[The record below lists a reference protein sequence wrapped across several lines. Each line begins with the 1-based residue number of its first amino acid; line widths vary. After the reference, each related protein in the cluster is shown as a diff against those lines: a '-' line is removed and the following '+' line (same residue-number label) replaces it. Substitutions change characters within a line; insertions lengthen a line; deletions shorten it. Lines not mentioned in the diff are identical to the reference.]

1 MQTVRVKSILAI
13 TTTTATLFM
22 RLLPSRLLVLA
33 LLTAISN
40 ISIAATNTQL
50 SKCAELKAED
60 NTNLNMVSQ
69 LLNEKKPFAALA
81 FIDSFNIDLPQ
92 LELLKA
98 NSLRQMGR
106 QTEAETIYNKL
117 TKSCVSA
124 FAYQG
129 LGLMSNQRGQHQDS
143 VNYLKSATKLAPIN
157 ATIRSDY
164 GFSLMSIG
172 DFKSSLNEYL
182 TAIELD
188 DRNHLA
194 KYNLLA
200 LLYKSNQTDQAN
212 QFAKRY
218 NLSEIEVNKIKQ
230 DILIKQNTPPN
241 REQLTKLQDADANKN
256 IVQASDVETHVIKF
270 EDEQKTNTAICLG
283 TSDVCTGILSMELGS
298 KIYE

>member
-1 MQTVRVKSILAI
+1 MQTVQIKNILAKLF
-13 TTTTATLFM
+13 TVTLKPW
-22 RLLPSRLLVLA
+22 LLLSRLFAFTLLA
-33 LLTAISN
+33 VISSTAI
-40 ISIAATNTQL
+40 AKANTPPA
-50 SKCAELKAED
+50 KCAELEAEQH
-60 NTNLNMVSQ
+60 TNLNMVNQ

-106 QTEAETIYNKL
+106 RAEAETIYSKL

-124 FAYQG
+124 LAYQG
-129 LGLMSNQRGQHQDS
+129 LGLISNQRGQHQDS
-143 VNYLKSATKLAPIN
+143 VNYLKEATKLAPIN

-188 DRNHLA
+188 DRNQLA

-200 LLYKSNQTDQAN
+200 LLYKSNQIDQAN

-218 NLSEIEVNKIKQ
+218 NLSEIEVNKIQ
-230 DILIKQNTPPN
+230 HDLQIKQEIAPNT
-241 REQLTKLQDADANKN
+241 E
-256 IVQASDVETHVIKF
+256 QASDVQINAIQF
-270 EDEQKTNTAICLG
+270 EDEQKNNTAICLG

-298 KIYE
+298 NTYE

>member
-1 MQTVRVKSILAI
+1 MQTVRVNNILAV
-13 TTTTATLFM
+13 TTTTVLFM
-22 RLLPSRLLVLA
+22 RLLTSRLLAFA

-40 ISIAATNTQL
+40 ISIAAANTQL
-50 SKCAELKAED
+50 SKCAELAAED

-98 NSLRQMGR
+98 NSLRQMNR
-106 QTEAETIYNKL
+106 QAEAATIYNKL
-117 TKSCVSA
+117 TTSCVSA

-129 LGLMSNQRGQHQDS
+129 LGLISNQRGQHQDS
-143 VNYLKSATKLAPIN
+143 VNYLKAAAKLAPIN
-157 ATIRSDY
+157 STIRSDY

-188 DRNHLA
+188 GRNQLA

-200 LLYKSNQTDQAN
+200 LLYKSNQIDQAN

-218 NLSEIEVNKIKQ
+218 NLSEVEVNKVKQDLQIKQ
-230 DILIKQNTPPN
+230 DTSPNT
-241 REQLTKLQDADANKN
+241 EQPAKLQDADANNKAA
-256 IVQASDVETHVIKF
+256 QTSDVETHAVTF
-270 EDEQKTNTAICLG
+270 EDEKKTNTAVCLG

>member
-1 MQTVRVKSILAI
+1 MQTVRVKNILAV
-13 TTTTATLFM
+13 TTTVALCM
-22 RLLPSRLLVLA
+22 GLLSSRLLAFA

-40 ISIAATNTQL
+40 ISIAAANTQL
-50 SKCAELKAED
+50 SKCTELEAED

-129 LGLMSNQRGQHQDS
+129 LGLISNLKGQHQDS
-143 VNYLKSATKLAPIN
+143 VNYLKAATKLAPIN

-182 TAIELD
+182 TAMELD
-188 DRNHLA
+188 DRNQLA

-200 LLYKSNQTDQAN
+200 LLYKSNQIDQAN

-218 NLSEIEVNKIKQ
+218 NLSEIEINKIKQ
-230 DILIKQNTPPN
+230 DLLIKQDPSPNT
-241 REQLTKLQDADANKN
+241 EQPTKLQDADANKN
-256 IVQASDVETHVIKF
+256 SAQTSDVETHVIKF
-270 EDEQKTNTAICLG
+270 EDEENTNTAICLG

>member
-1 MQTVRVKSILAI
+1 MQKVRVKNIKAV
-13 TTTTATLFM
+13 TTTSAYFI
-22 RLLPSRLLVLA
+22 RLLSSRFLAFA
-33 LLTAISN
+33 LLSAISN
-40 ISIAATNTQL
+40 ISIAAVNTQL
-50 SKCAELKAED
+50 SKCTELNAED

-81 FIDSFNIDLPQ
+81 FIDSFNINLPQ

-106 QTEAETIYNKL
+106 PAEAETIYNRL
-117 TKSCVSA
+117 TKSCVGA

-129 LGLMSNQRGQHQDS
+129 LGLIANQQGQYQDS
-143 VNYLKSATKLAPIN
+143 ANYLKAATKLAPIN
-157 ATIRSDY
+157 STIRSDY
-164 GFSLMSIG
+164 GFSLMSTG

-188 DRNHLA
+188 DRNQLA

-200 LLYKSNQTDQAN
+200 LLYKSNQIDQAN

-230 DILIKQNTPPN
+230 DLLIKQETPPN
-241 REQLTKLQDADANKN
+241 PEELTKRHS
-256 IVQASDVETHVIKF
+256 SDSNNNYAQTSDMKTHAIKF
-270 EDEQKTNTAICLG
+270 EDQQKTNTTTCLG
-283 TSDVCTGILSMELGS
+283 TSDVCTGIFSMELEN
-298 KIYE
+298 KVYE